1 MGFFNDLFGD
11 RQGKKAQSEVERL
24 HKEWSEDVA
33 TLAKLKEAFISV
45 QDGEDSENHE
55 MVTKA
60 GEIVIWAGI
69 GQYHEAGRTAGQ

>member
-11 RQGKKAQSEVERL
+11 REGKKAKSEVARL
-24 HKEWSEDVA
+24 HKEWTEDVA
-33 TLAKLKEAFISV
+33 TLAKLKAAFIGV

-69 GQYHEAGRTAGQ
+69 GQYHEA